1 MAREFGNVRKL
12 PSGKWQ
18 ARYHG
23 PDGQRRSAPYT
34 FDTKTAAVRW
44 LRLTE
49 SEVMRGEWT
58 DPDRARVLLR
68 DYAEQWIRE
77 RPGLRPR
84 TVELYRWLLAKHIA
98 PYLGGVEL
106 GRLSTALVRRWRADL
121 LAAGASE
128 SIAAKCYR
136 LLRAV
141 LNTAASEDRIIRANP
156 CRVRGAD
163 RESPAERPA
172 LTVAQVFAL
181 AELMPHPRYR
191 LLVLLT
197 AFCSLR
203 WGEVS
208 ALRRCDVAEDGSWV
222 RVTVAHTEVAGRGIV
237 VGPPKSRAGIR
248 TIVVPEAI
256 RADLVDHLR
265 ERVGGEP
272 SALVFT
278 GDRGRAI
285 RRTNF
290 SQRVKWTATVR
301 KIGVPGLHFHDL
313 RHAGNVWAAQT
324 KVSTRD
330 LMARMGHDDMRAAL
344 IYQRATQEAA
354 ERIAR
359 GLSDLADRH
368 RAQGKDNDEDPDDG
382 ATGSLV
388 PTG

>member
-1 MAREFGNVRKL
+1 
-12 PSGKWQ
+12 
-18 ARYHG
+18 
-23 PDGQRRSAPYT
+23 
-34 FDTKTAAVRW
+34 
-44 LRLTE
+44 
-49 SEVMRGEWT
+49 
-58 DPDRARVLLR
+58 
-68 DYAEQWIRE
+68 
-77 RPGLRPR
+77 
-84 TVELYRWLLAKHIA
+84 
-98 PYLGGVEL
+98 
-106 GRLSTALVRRWRADL
+106 
-121 LAAGASE
+121 
-128 SIAAKCYR
+128 
-136 LLRAV
+136 V
-141 LNTAASEDRIIRANP
+141 LNTAANEDRIIRANP

-163 RESPAERPA
+163 RENPAERPA

-181 AELMPHPRYR
+181 ADLMPDPRYR
-191 LLVLLT
+191 LLVLVT

-208 ALRRCDVAEDGSWV
+208 ALRRCDVADDGSWV

-256 RADLVDHLR
+256 RADLVEHLR
-265 ERVGGEP
+265 ERVGREP

-278 GDRGRAI
+278 GDQGRAI

-290 SQRVKWTATVR
+290 SQRVKWTAVVR

-359 GLSDLADRH
+359 GLSELADRH
-368 RAQGKDNDEDPDDG
+368 RAQGSAES
-382 ATGSLV
+382 TG
-388 PTG
+388 

>member
-121 LAAGASE
+121 LVAGVSE

-141 LNTAASEDRIIRANP
+141 LNTAANEDRIIRANP

-163 RESPAERPA
+163 RENPAERPA

-181 AELMPHPRYR
+181 ADLMPDPRYR
-191 LLVLLT
+191 LLVLVT

-208 ALRRCDVAEDGSWV
+208 ALRRCDVADDGSWV

-256 RADLVDHLR
+256 RADLVEHLR
-265 ERVGGEP
+265 ERVGAEP

-278 GDRGRAI
+278 GDQGRAI

-290 SQRVKWTATVR
+290 SQRVKWTAVVR

-359 GLSDLADRH
+359 GLSDLAYRH
-368 RAQGKDNDEDPDDG
+368 RAQGSDES
-382 ATGSLV
+382 TG
-388 PTG
+388 